1 VYFVKKIVTGVNRMR
16 IHIASALFIVFLLP
30 AVSAA
35 QAPPTTVPDRKPTLR
50 RDRTLKTV
58 FPKIIQFEDE
68 RIVHN
73 DLTDMLNYSH
83 GGARRRAI
91 LALGRIGYPSG
102 VAPLLDVLN
111 NDRIP
116 EMRALAAFSLGEI
129 ESHYAA
135 SDLLA
140 RLQVDKERSDQVR
153 ARVAE
158 ALGKIASN
166 KLSAD
171 ALGRFGIKSIT
182 DALVALLPPADK
194 PLSNDQKL
202 LTSLT
207 INALLR
213 IKQPSTVQAI
223 AAQLRSPEA
232 DIRWQAAN
240 ALARIRDGIQTA
252 VPALLPLLDD
262 KEPLVKANA
271 ARALGVA
278 KDASAV
284 EPLVRLLADTDE
296 RVAANA
302 INALGAI
309 ASQRAVEPLTA
320 LGAKQLEG
328 YRAFDRE
335 KQGVPSQQ
343 NMLLLIATALGN
355 IKDTRGVAFL
365 KSLRLVDG
373 QPGRFAEVEVAIAKF
388 GETVFFDLPE
398 PVTLPPDWKAVSAY
412 AQGLGELSTA
422 RARSILAD
430 LLAGKS
436 YGKPDPRAVS
446 DILSAMAAA
455 KAENLR
461 EVLLEQLKADDVMV
475 RTTAATLI
483 GDLNDSSDPI
493 IRALEDAYRAARA
506 DKMNDARIAIIEAA
520 DKLKR
525 PMNIQML
532 AEETRDEDYVVR
544 LKAAELLRLSTTP
557 VPLPSTKLAIG
568 KVETKHDRAYYKRV
582 TQLASQI
589 KNPIAI
595 LRTKKGD
602 IRIELLASD
611 APMTADNFI
620 QLARSGFFDGLT
632 FMRVVPNFVIQG
644 GDPRNDMNGGPGYQ
658 IRDEINLRPY
668 GTGAVGMALSGKDTG
683 GSQFFITHSPQPHL
697 DGGYTV
703 FGQVIEGMDTVNR
716 IARGDRIERVEIIE
730 PSNPSK

>member
-1 VYFVKKIVTGVNRMR
+1 MR
-16 IHIASALFIVFLLP
+16 TYIASALFIVFLLP

-35 QAPPTTVPDRKPTLR
+35 QAPPTTVPDRKPSLK

-58 FPKIIQFEDE
+58 YPKIIQFEDE
-68 RIVHN
+68 RVVHN
-73 DLTDMLNYSH
+73 DLTEMLNYSH

-91 LALGRIGYPSG
+91 MALGRIGYPSG
-102 VAPLLDVLN
+102 VAPLIDVMN

-135 SDLLA
+135 SELLA
-140 RLQVDKERSDQVR
+140 RLQPDKERYDQVR

-166 KLSAD
+166 KLSAE
-171 ALGRFGIKSIT
+171 ALGRFGIKTIT
-182 DALVALLPPADK
+182 DTLVALLPPADK

-202 LTSLT
+202 ITSLT

-213 IKQPSTVQAI
+213 IKQPSAVQAI
-223 AAQLRSPEA
+223 AAQLRSPESN
-232 DIRWQAAN
+232 IRWQAAN
-240 ALARIRDGIQTA
+240 ALARIRDGIQPA

-262 KEPLVKANA
+262 KEPLVRANA

-278 KDASAV
+278 KDAGAV
-284 EPLVRLLADTDE
+284 EPLVRLLADADE
-296 RVAANA
+296 RVVANA

-309 ASQRAVEPLTA
+309 ASQRAVESLVA
-320 LGAKQLEG
+320 LGNKQMEG

-355 IKDTRGVAFL
+355 IKDARGVAFL

-373 QPGRFAEVEVAIAKF
+373 QPGRFVEVETAIARF
-388 GETVFFDLPE
+388 GEAVFFDLPE
-398 PVTLPPDWKAVSAY
+398 PVSLPKDDWKAVSAY
-412 AQGLGELSTA
+412 AQGLGELGTA

-446 DILSAMAAA
+446 DILTAMAAA

-493 IRALEDAYRAARA
+493 IRALEEAYRAARA

-520 DKLKR
+520 DKLKH

-544 LKAAELLRLSTTP
+544 MKAAELLRQSTTP
-557 VPLPSTKLAIG
+557 VPMPSTKLSIG
-568 KVETKHDRAYYKRV
+568 KVETKHDRAYYRRIML
-582 TQLASQI
+582 LATQI

-620 QLARSGFFDGLT
+620 QLARSGYFDGLT

-730 PSNPSK
+730 PK

>member
-1 VYFVKKIVTGVNRMR
+1 VYFGKKIVTGANRMR
-16 IHIASALFIVFLLP
+16 IYIASAIFILLLLP

-35 QAPPTTVPDRKPTLR
+35 QAPPTTVPDRKPALR

-58 FPKIIQFEDE
+58 FPKIIQLEDE

-102 VAPLLDVLN
+102 VAPLIDVLN
-111 NDRIP
+111 TDRNP

-140 RLQVDKERSDQVR
+140 RLQPDKERSDQVR
-153 ARVAE
+153 ARAAE

-166 KLSAD
+166 RLSAD
-171 ALGRFGIKSIT
+171 ALGRFGIKSIA
-182 DALVALLPPADK
+182 DALVALLPPTDK
-194 PLSNDQKL
+194 PLADDQKL
-202 LTSLT
+202 LASLT
-207 INALLR
+207 ITALLR
-213 IKQPSTVQAI
+213 VKQPSTVQAV

-240 ALARIRDGIQTA
+240 ALARMRDGIQA
-252 VPALLPLLDD
+252 AAPALLPLLDD
-262 KEPLVKANA
+262 KDPLVRANA

-278 KDASAV
+278 KEPGAV
-284 EPLVRLLADTDE
+284 EPLVRLLADADE
-296 RVAANA
+296 RVVANA
-302 INALGAI
+302 INALGSI
-309 ASQRAVEPLTA
+309 ASQRAVEPLVA
-320 LGAKQLEG
+320 LGNKQLEG
-328 YRAFDRE
+328 YRAFNRE
-335 KQGVPSQQ
+335 KQGVPTQQ

-373 QPGRFAEVEVAIAKF
+373 QPGRFAEVEVAVARF
-388 GETVFFDLPE
+388 GEAVFFDLPE
-398 PVTLPPDWKAVSAY
+398 PVTLPKDDWKAVSAY
-412 AQGLGELSTA
+412 AQGLGQLGAA

-436 YGKPDPRAVS
+436 YGKPDARAVS
-446 DILSAMAAA
+446 DILTAMAAA
-455 KAENLR
+455 KSENLR
-461 EVLLEQLKADDVMV
+461 EVLLEQLKAEDVMV

-483 GDLNDSSDPI
+483 GELNDSSDQVT
-493 IRALEDAYRAARA
+493 RALEEAYKAARA
-506 DKMNDARIAIIEAA
+506 DKMNDARIAILEAA
-520 DKLKR
+520 DKLKH
-525 PMNIQML
+525 PMNIQAL
-532 AEETRDEDYVVR
+532 AEGTRDEDYVVR

-557 VPLPSTKLAIG
+557 APRHSMKLQIG

-582 TQLASQI
+582 TQLASQP
-589 KNPIAI
+589 KNPIAV

-602 IRIELLASD
+602 IRIELLAND

-668 GTGAVGMALSGKDTG
+668 QTGAVGMALSGKDTG

-730 PSNPSK
+730 PK